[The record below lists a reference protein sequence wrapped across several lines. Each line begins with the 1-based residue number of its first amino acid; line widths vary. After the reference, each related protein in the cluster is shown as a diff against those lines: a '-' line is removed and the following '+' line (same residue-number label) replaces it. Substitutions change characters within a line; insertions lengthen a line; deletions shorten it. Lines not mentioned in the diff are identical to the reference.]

1 MFVSYCG
8 GNLTPS
14 GRGGGKFGRGG
25 GKFGRGGGKFEPGV
39 SKSLYSSVTLW
50 LIKIGLQRFL
60 FLVKRG
66 MQ

>member
-14 GRGGGKFGRGG
+14 GRGG

>member
-1 MFVSYCG
+1 MVVTYCG

-14 GRGGGKFGRGG
+14 
-25 GKFGRGGGKFEPGV
+25 GRGGGKFEPGV

-66 MQ
+66 MY